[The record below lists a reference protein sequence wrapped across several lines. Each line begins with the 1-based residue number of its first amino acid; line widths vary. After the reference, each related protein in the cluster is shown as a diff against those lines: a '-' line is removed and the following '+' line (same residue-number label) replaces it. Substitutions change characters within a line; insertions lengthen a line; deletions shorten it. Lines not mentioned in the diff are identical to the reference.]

1 VLADDSYDPAKTEA
15 CREKLM
21 APKMFALGFFCGH
34 AHAREV
40 CTAGGKVSLE
50 GFVDAM
56 VIVEGLKKAG
66 KERTPEGLI
75 RGIESVRDFD
85 IGLVTELKLDYSA
98 KDHEGFDHLIPTVI
112 RGSRAVP
119 FADRLVAAPHRSQIK
134 RKCQRI
140 AAA

>member
-1 VLADDSYDPAKTEA
+1 MYRWRKSQPGRVRRRAGDSGGAEKSRQGADA
-15 CREKLM
+15 
-21 APKMFALGFFCGH
+21 
-34 AHAREV
+34 
-40 CTAGGKVSLE
+40 
-50 GFVDAM
+50 
-56 VIVEGLKKAG
+56 
-66 KERTPEGLI
+66 EGLI

-98 KDHEGFDHLIPTVI
+98 KDHKGFDHLIPTVI

-140 AAA
+140 ADSA